1 TSTLSWLDEI
11 TMEELERNP
20 YP

>member
-20 YP
+20 Y